1 MDNQDI
7 AQDGLAK
14 IIIQGGTPL
23 TGEIPISGAKNAA
36 LPLICAGLL
45 TAHPLKLSNV
55 PLQLRD
61 IATLSSLL
69 EFLGASVT
77 SDKDQSTLSI
87 TAKTETAKTYAPYDL
102 VRKMRASILVLGP
115 LLARHGQAK
124 VSLPGGCA
132 IGSRPVDLH
141 LSGLEAMGADITIED
156 GYVIAKA
163 PQGLQGARIT
173 FPKVS
178 VGATEN
184 LLMAA
189 TLARGTTKLVNAAME
204 PEVTDLAECLVKMGA
219 KIEGIGTPELVIEGV
234 ETLSGA
240 DHAVVPDRI
249 ETGTFMIAGALS
261 GGEITLKNTRADTLE
276 ALTDLLRKAGA
287 EVTVSDNSIHVKRLD
302 QLKSLRGIDIMT
314 EAYPGFPTDMQAQ
327 IMTMLC
333 LCDGAGMVTETIF
346 ENRFMHVPEL
356 VRMGANITVQG
367 NSAIVRGV
375 ERLKGASV
383 MATDLRASVALVIAG
398 LCAQGETTVNRIYHL
413 ERGYEDIVGKLSA
426 VGANIKR
433 SPL

>member
-14 IIIQGGTPL
+14 IIVKGGTPL
-23 TGEIPISGAKNAA
+23 TGDIQISGAKNAA

-45 TAHPLKLSNV
+45 TKDPLTLTNT
-55 PLQLRD
+55 PLGLRD

-69 EFLGASVT
+69 EYLGANVE
-77 SDKDQSTLSI
+77 KDASASTMTI
-87 TAKTETAKTYAPYDL
+87 TANDDKTFAPYDL

-115 LLARHGQAK
+115 LLARHGHAK

-141 LSGLEAMGADITIED
+141 LSGLEAMGANIEIND
-156 GYVIAKA
+156 GYVIASA
-163 PQGLQGARIT
+163 PDGLKGANIT
-173 FPKVS
+173 FSKVS

-189 TLARGTTKLVNAAME
+189 TLAQGTTTLSNAAME

-219 KIEGIGTPELVIEGV
+219 KITGIGTPQLVIEDV
-234 ETLSGA
+234 DTLHGA
-240 DHAVVPDRI
+240 THMVVPDRI
-249 ETGTFMIAGALS
+249 ETGTFMIAAALT
-261 GGEITLKNTRADTLE
+261 GGDITLHNTRADTLH
-276 ALTDLLRKAGA
+276 ALTALLKKAGA
-287 EVTVSDNSIHVKRLD
+287 EVTIDTDKSTIRVKRLEAL
-302 QLKSLRGIDIMT
+302 QSLRGIDIMT

-327 IMTMLC
+327 MMTMLC

-375 ERLKGASV
+375 NTLRGASV

-398 LCAQGETTVNRIYHL
+398 LCAEGETTVNRIYHL

-433 SPL
+433 VS